1 MDAMTATLSRSLSRS
16 MHQRSVAVI
25 VLCVVEAGLMVTSG
39 FIHLHLQQTAYQHV
53 KTIGPL
59 FIVQFV
65 ACLVVAAALLITR
78 HILVAAAAVAL
89 MAGTIVGFVLARTV
103 GIFDFKLP
111 YSTTLANQVL
121 VVEVCA
127 VVVGLLT
134 VAVMW
139 RQRPR
144 SGG

>member
-1 MDAMTATLSRSLSRS
+1 
-16 MHQRSVAVI
+16 MHQRSRAVI
-25 VLCVVEAGLMVTSG
+25 VLCLLDAALLVTSG
-39 FIHLHLQQTAYQHV
+39 VIHLHLQQTAYQNV

-65 ACLVVAAALLITR
+65 SCLVVAAALLVTR
-78 HILVAAAAVAL
+78 HVLVALAGVLL

-103 GIFDFKLP
+103 GIFNFTLP

-121 VVEVCA
+121 VVEIAA

-134 VAVMW
+134 VWVMW
-139 RQRPR
+139 RQQRG
-144 SGG
+144 S